1 MPGCLPMGIS
11 ENCVVRKCIIDK
23 NARIG
28 PGVKILNADNVQE
41 SNREDEGFVIK
52 VRLFERGPLLGCAGG
67 LTDRRAVGEQLRR
80 ACCALRCQALE
91 GKK

>member
-1 MPGCLPMGIS
+1 MEECALVPGCLPMGIS

-52 VRLFERGPLLGCAGG
+52 VTPPSMTPPAPRP
-67 LTDRRAVGEQLRR
+67 T
-80 ACCALRCQALE
+80 
-91 GKK
+91 